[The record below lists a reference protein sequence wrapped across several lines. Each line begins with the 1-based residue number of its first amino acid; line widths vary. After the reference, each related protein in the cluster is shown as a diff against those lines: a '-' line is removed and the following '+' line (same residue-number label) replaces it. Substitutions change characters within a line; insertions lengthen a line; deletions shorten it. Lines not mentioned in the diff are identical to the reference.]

1 MSLPNLDTLRD
12 ALPGLRLLTDAND
25 LAHYGRD
32 WTRRWT
38 PAPFAIALP
47 ASVDEVVGIVRWARE
62 ARVALVP
69 SGGRTGLSG
78 GAVAANGELVVSLER
93 MNRVIGFDPV
103 DRLLHVQA
111 GITLQAAQDAMARLQ
126 AIDFGAKDEVAPGA
140 VVRIGNQR
148 FVMAVATRP
157 FQVGGETFMGVSL
170 DAPLYLAARG
180 KSAGDAFTLGGTPRS
195 IDSVE

>member
-1 MSLPNLDTLRD
+1 MTTLDKTALREAMLALEGHELQAARD
-12 ALPGLRLLTDAND
+12 AYADY
-25 LAHYGRD
+25 LA
-32 WTRRWT
+32 
-38 PAPFAIALP
+38 
-47 ASVDEVVGIVRWARE
+47 ASKPDDTES
-62 ARVALVP
+62 
-69 SGGRTGLSG
+69 SG
-78 GAVAANGELVVSLER
+78 
-93 MNRVIGFDPV
+93 
-103 DRLLHVQA
+103 VQA
-111 GITLQAAQDAMARLQ
+111 HSLAVEDAELAQGLEGPLQAAQDAMARLQ